1 MLKVYFKHSS
11 RCPISLNAKRQVRAF
26 LGNNRDKIKFEE
38 IDVINNKTRSE
49 EVQKLYDIEHESPQ
63 IIVIDTDNN
72 VVWSGSHYDI
82 TEQKLV
88 EIINI

>member
-82 TEQKLV
+82 TEQKLL